1 MSHPDSAA
9 PLPVAFGCAGT
20 EITAD
25 ERDFFRDSD
34 PLGFILFARNVDNPD
49 QVRRLIDNLRNS
61 VGRADAPVLVDQE
74 GGRVAR
80 LRPPHW
86 RKAPP
91 AETFGQLAA
100 ADREAGLRA
109 AWLNAFLLGREVA
122 ALGFTVDCA
131 PVLDL
136 RFPGAHDVVGDRA
149 FSSDPDLVSALGRA
163 ACEGFLAAGVLPV
176 IKHLPGHGR
185 VRVDSHL
192 TLPTVEASLDEMRGT
207 DFIPF
212 LALADMPMAMTAHI
226 VYRSLDP
233 DRPATLSPS
242 LIADTIRG
250 ELGFSGFLF
259 SDDICMKALD
269 GPWSDRT
276 RDAIDAGCDTVLH
289 CSGDMSE
296 MLGVAACGRRMT
308 DSAVQRLASAQQ
320 RVARKQ
326 EFDPESAQVELEKI
340 MSNHA
345 DRS

>member
-1 MSHPDSAA
+1 MSPRNKDA
-9 PLPVAFGCAGT
+9 PLPVVFGCAGT

-34 PLGFILFARNVDNPD
+34 PLGFILFARNVETPD
-49 QVRRLIDNLRNS
+49 QVKRLIADLRDA
-61 VGRADAPVLVDQE
+61 VGRVDAPVLVDQE

-80 LRPPHW
+80 LKPPHW

-91 AETFGQLAA
+91 AELFGQFAA
-100 ADREAGLRA
+100 VDRESGLRA
-109 AWLNAFLLGREVA
+109 AWLNAYLLGCEVG

-149 FSSDPDLVSALGRA
+149 FSGDPELVTALGRT

-185 VRVDSHL
+185 VRVDSHEA
-192 TLPTVEASLDEMRGT
+192 LPAVDASLEELRSA

-212 LALADMPMAMTAHI
+212 RALADMPMAMTAHI
-226 VYRSLDP
+226 VFRSLDP

-242 LIADTIRG
+242 VIADIIRG
-250 ELGFSGFLF
+250 ELGVSGFLF
-259 SDDICMKALD
+259 SDDICMKALG
-269 GPWSDRT
+269 GPWTKRT
-276 RDAIDAGCDTVLH
+276 RAAIDAGCDAVLH
-289 CSGDMSE
+289 CSGDLQE
-296 MLGVAACGRRMT
+296 MLAVAECGRRMT
-308 DSAVQRLASAQQ
+308 ESAIQRLAAARG

-326 EFDPESAQVELEKI
+326 QLDPGSAQADLEEI
-340 MSNHA
+340 MLNQS